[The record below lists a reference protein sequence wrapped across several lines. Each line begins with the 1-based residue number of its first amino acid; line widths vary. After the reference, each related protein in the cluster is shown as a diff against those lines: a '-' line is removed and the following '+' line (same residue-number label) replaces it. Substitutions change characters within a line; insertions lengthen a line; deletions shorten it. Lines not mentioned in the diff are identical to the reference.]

1 MVKKNELEEEEKE
14 EELMPEEDRIDTIN
28 KLREEIEEYDELIK
42 ATEQEIKTTDSYE
55 IELRDMLRRN
65 IATLKRGR
73 TAAYQV
79 YQSMLEMGRKY
90 DGINDFK
97 LFIQYIKDI
106 DEPYEKIYDSQIR
119 EDYLEDLED

>member
-1 MVKKNELEEEEKE
+1 MVDKKELEEKIE

-28 KLREEIEEYDELIK
+28 KLKEEIEEYDELIK

>member
-1 MVKKNELEEEEKE
+1 MVEKKELEEKIE

-28 KLREEIEEYDELIK
+28 KLKEEIEEYDELIEVI
-42 ATEQEIKTTDSYE
+42 EQEIKTTDSYE